1 MAVEIG
7 TAVGRSGQL
16 VKGQLR
22 VGSMADGS
30 PIALPVWIAT
40 GKKDGPTAWIEGCI
54 HGEEYGGAVSIIH
67 RMKSLDLD
75 ALRGTVI
82 GIPCTN
88 PPSFNFRARVSMI
101 DGANLNRV
109 FPGSPGGSHSQQL
122 AAVLGDLL
130 GKYADFLL
138 DLHSGGI
145 GAEVPYYC
153 IYKDDSSPTAAKSK
167 DLAKRVGCR
176 TIWRVKE
183 AGGMGGTVTAEAT
196 RRNIPSVTIEVG
208 GGSFLPVHL
217 ENYLTAIDG
226 FLKAT
231 GVVPGEPPVQDRYTI
246 ISDGSFIHNKEGGLF
261 LQDCKVGDI
270 LPEGGAIGRLMNL
283 QGEIVE
289 TIRSPYD
296 QAYIAALRC
305 NYYPTHAGEIAAEA
319 IPVESREPL

>member
-1 MAVEIG
+1 MDMKIG
-7 TAVGRSGQL
+7 TAVGKSGQL

-40 GKKDGPTAWIEGCI
+40 GKKDGPTVWMEGCI
-54 HGEEYGGAVSIIH
+54 HGDEYGGAVSIIH
-67 RMKSLDLD
+67 QMKSLDLD
-75 ALRGTVI
+75 SLRGTVI

-88 PPSFNFRARVSMI
+88 PASFNFRSRVSMI
-101 DGANLNRV
+101 DGANLNRI
-109 FPGSPGGSHSQQL
+109 FPGNPVGSHSQQL

-145 GAEVPYYC
+145 GAEVGFFA

-167 DLAKRVGCR
+167 DLAKRVGCD

-183 AGGMGGTVTAEAT
+183 DGGMGGTVTAEAS

-208 GGSFLPVHL
+208 GGAFLPVHL
-217 ENYLTAIDG
+217 ENYLTSIDG

-231 GVVPGEPPVQDRYTI
+231 GVMPGEPPVQKEYTI
-246 ISDGSFIHNKEGGLF
+246 VSGGAFIHNKEGGIF
-261 LQDCKVGDI
+261 IQDCKVGDI
-270 LPEGGAIGRLMNL
+270 LPEGGPIGRLMNL
-283 QGEIVE
+283 QGDIVE
-289 TIRSPYD
+289 EIRSPYD

-305 NYYPTHAGEIAAEA
+305 NYYPTHAGELAVEA
-319 IPVESREPL
+319 LPVESREGL